1 MQKTKILETS
11 PKFFEIYKKE
21 ILPVLED
28 KETYRKKEK
37 FLYETI
43 RIFAISQI
51 FLPWFLPNILDFMYK
66 DVCII
71 KNFFDIGLYYLI
83 AFLYTIIIPSALFLE
98 VMPRI
103 NKRFLKNIKVLVV
116 TQILKL
122 FDNLKWSYN
131 TEIISKEE
139 LYNSGFIENP
149 NFGLNFDDEYTGVYK
164 NVNFRIGESRC
175 FGNQAYGKEKIVY
188 YKGNNCLEKTSI
200 DSVLLLFKTNKFV
213 KDNIIITEKR
223 TWRDYLFL
231 IILVILVVTGIFV
244 SIIDL
249 CIKSY
254 SYAPI
259 LIPIIV
265 ALMYYEPKDSKKT
278 KKSKVILEDVEFH
291 KRFNIKAINQIEA
304 RYFMTTS
311 FIERIN
317 NLKISF
323 KAKKIDCYSWEDNV
337 LFIIKTKKNLFEFA
351 NIHKP
356 LTNTD
361 EINNLLQELD
371 SVYKMIDHF
380 KFDQETRL

>member
-1 MQKTKILETS
+1 M
-11 PKFFEIYKKE
+11 
-21 ILPVLED
+21 
-28 KETYRKKEK
+28 
-37 FLYETI
+37 
-43 RIFAISQI
+43 

-188 YKGNNCLEKTSI
+188 YKGN
-200 DSVLLLFKTNKFV
+200 
-213 KDNIIITEKR
+213 
-223 TWRDYLFL
+223 
-231 IILVILVVTGIFV
+231 
-244 SIIDL
+244 
-249 CIKSY
+249 SY
-254 SYAPI
+254 
-259 LIPIIV
+259 
-265 ALMYYEPKDSKKT
+265 
-278 KKSKVILEDVEFH
+278 
-291 KRFNIKAINQIEA
+291 
-304 RYFMTTS
+304 
-311 FIERIN
+311 
-317 NLKISF
+317 
-323 KAKKIDCYSWEDNV
+323 
-337 LFIIKTKKNLFEFA
+337 
-351 NIHKP
+351 
-356 LTNTD
+356 
-361 EINNLLQELD
+361 
-371 SVYKMIDHF
+371 
-380 KFDQETRL
+380 